1 MHLIL
6 KLISFEATCS
16 TFSKSIAVDNMDGMV
31 EDVRG
36 NEQQYGAP
44 EYKLVSTCTRLLYNM
59 SM

>member
-1 MHLIL
+1 MHLIF
-6 KLISFEATCS
+6 KLISFEPTFS
-16 TFSKSIAVDNMDGMV
+16 TFSKSINIDNMDGMV

-36 NEQQYGAP
+36 NEQPCGAP